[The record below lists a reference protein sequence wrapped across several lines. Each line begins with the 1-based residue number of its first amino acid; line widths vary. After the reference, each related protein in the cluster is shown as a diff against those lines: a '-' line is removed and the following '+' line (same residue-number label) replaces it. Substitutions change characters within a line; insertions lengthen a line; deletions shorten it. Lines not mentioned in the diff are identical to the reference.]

1 MNSRRQLVHWVTTL
15 LVAGLASVVPSTGVG
30 ATVPPTTP
38 ASPTDTPATDAADP
52 TDPQII
58 ESWTL
63 SPAVPEE
70 TPDAPNRAN
79 LSYLV
84 DPGSTTTDA
93 VTVYNFGNVSQNFKI
108 YATDA
113 FNDEQGQ
120 FAVLRGDE
128 SPADVGTWLTFGQ
141 ENVTV
146 LPGQQVTIPVTIK
159 VPADASPGD
168 HVGAVLASSPTIGT
182 GEQGQVITLDRRT
195 GTRLYVRVNGALRPN
210 LALSNLATTYHQSK
224 NPFGG
229 SSTVGFRVTNRGNIR
244 LSGTPTVSIG
254 GAFGLGET
262 RLVLADIAELLPGEE
277 VDLTVDLADVPAML
291 VNFTKV
297 QLVPHGAD
305 DATTSVLKG
314 TTFAPPLT
322 LLVVLLVVILA
333 LLWRR
338 RRRRAA
344 LPQTNDSALR
354 PAKSGHELQHQ
365 R

>member
-1 MNSRRQLVHWVTTL
+1 MNTRRQLVSWASTL
-15 LVAGLASVVPSTGVG
+15 LVACLASVVPTTGVS
-30 ATVPPTTP
+30 ATVAPTAP
-38 ASPTDTPATDAADP
+38 ASPADTPVTDPADP

-93 VTVYNFGNVSQNFKI
+93 VTVYNFGNVPQNFKV

-113 FNDEQGQ
+113 FNDEQGE
-120 FAVLRGDE
+120 FAVLSGDQT
-128 SPADVGTWLTFGQ
+128 PADVGAWLTFDQ
-141 ENVTV
+141 EMVTV
-146 LPGQQVTIPVTIK
+146 LPGQQVTLPVTIK

-195 GTRLYVRVNGALRPN
+195 GTRLYVRVNGDLRPN
-210 LALSNLATTYHQSK
+210 LALSNLSTTYHHSK
-224 NPFGG
+224 NSFGG
-229 SSTVGFRVTNRGNIR
+229 SATVGFRITNRGNIR
-244 LSGTPTVSIG
+244 LSGTPTVSIAG
-254 GAFGLGET
+254 PFGLGET
-262 RLVLADIAELLPGEE
+262 RLVLADLAELLPGEE
-277 VDLTVDLADVPAML
+277 VDLTAELADVPAMF
-291 VNFTKV
+291 VDFTKV
-297 QLVPHGAD
+297 RLVPHGAD

-322 LLVVLLVVILA
+322 LLLVLLVVILV

-338 RRRRAA
+338 RRRRAV
-344 LPQTNDSALR
+344 LPQKNDSALR
-354 PAKSGHELQHQ
+354 PAKSSHELQHQ
-365 R
+365 P

>member
-1 MNSRRQLVHWVTTL
+1 MNTRRQIVSWATTL
-15 LVAGLASVVPSTGVG
+15 LVASLASVVPTTGVS
-30 ATVPPTTP
+30 ATVPPATP
-38 ASPTDTPATDAADP
+38 ASPADTPAADAADP

-63 SPAVPEE
+63 SPAVPAE

-93 VTVYNFGNVSQNFKI
+93 VTVYNFGNVSQNFKV

-128 SPADVGTWLTFGQ
+128 EPADVGNWLTFDQ

-210 LALSNLATTYHQSK
+210 LALSNLATTYHHSK

-229 SSTVGFRVTNRGNIR
+229 SATVGFRITNRGNIR
-244 LSGTPTVSIG
+244 LSGTPTVTIAG
-254 GAFGLGET
+254 PLGLGET
-262 RLVLADIAELLPGEE
+262 KIVLADIAELLPGEE
-277 VDLTVDLADVPAML
+277 VDLTAEMPDVPAML
-291 VNFTKV
+291 VDFTKV
-297 QLVPHGAD
+297 RLAPHGAD
-305 DATTSVLKG
+305 DATTSELKG

-322 LLVVLLVVILA
+322 LLVVLLVLILV

-344 LPQTNDSALR
+344 MPHHDPAVR
-354 PAKSGHELQHQ
+354 PAKSGQELQHQ
-365 R
+365 S